1 MSTLR
6 TALAESSLNRVA
18 IGHFNV
24 SDIVALRACVSA
36 AHQLGVP
43 VLIGVSE
50 GERDFIGVHQ
60 IAALVKSVRGDY
72 GCSIFLNADHTHTL
86 ERAIEAAKAGFD
98 SVIFDNSSLDFDTN
112 VKRTKQAVEELKS
125 INPEIIVEG
134 EIGNIGTSSVI
145 HDDVPDGVG
154 VLTTAEEAKAF
165 VDATGIDVLAPA
177 VGNMHGLLRS
187 MVAGETHKRLNV
199 QRVHEIKMASGAFLT
214 LHGASGS
221 EDADLAGA
229 IEAGVNIVH
238 INTELR
244 VAWRRG
250 VETALRE
257 HPDEVT
263 PYKLLPTA
271 YEGIRDIALRR
282 LRLFNRAP
290 LQR

>member
-1 MSTLR
+1 
-6 TALAESSLNRVA
+6 
-18 IGHFNV
+18 
-24 SDIVALRACVSA
+24 
-36 AHQLGVP
+36 
-43 VLIGVSE
+43 
-50 GERDFIGVHQ
+50 
-60 IAALVKSVRGDY
+60 VKSMREDY
-72 GCSIFLNADHTHTL
+72 GSSISLNADHTHTL
-86 ERAIEAAKAGFD
+86 DRAIAAANAGFD
-98 SVIFDNSSLDFDTN
+98 SVIFDKSSLDFETN

-134 EIGNIGTSSVI
+134 EIGNIETSSVI
-145 HDDVPDGVG
+145 YDGVPSG
-154 VLTTAEEAKAF
+154 VGLLTTAEEATEF

-187 MVAGETHKRLNV
+187 MVDGETRKHLNV
-199 QRVHEIKMASGAFLT
+199 QRIHEIKMASGALLT

-257 HPDEVT
+257 HPHEVT

-271 YEGIRDIALRR
+271 YEGIRDIALKR
-282 LRLFNRAP
+282 LRVFNRTQ